1 MPTVQVSDG
10 TTAVGTTAVNDGG
23 TVVKGGAVDLAVSP
37 FSVSKSLVDLA
48 DANTDYGSKLEVKDG
63 DAVANPDRGG
73 LEAAKSGG
81 TGGFAYTPARGERNF
96 LVRGVSSKDGG
107 GGLINKDAST
117 ILAVPASE
125 VGLRQV
131 NDVNKIVSHTKH
143 GAYADAAFDMLAKP
157 STAFNPGRT
166 LGTGAGSSA
175 NFVQTGDGTSA
186 ASDDAA
192 TFDKSTVPTIPGEL
206 TYHFGGLA
214 APTTDD
220 YKARDQHE
228 S

>member
-10 TTAVGTTAVNDGG
+10 STAVGTTAVNDGG

-48 DANTDYGSKLEVKDG
+48 DANTDYGSKVVTNDG
-63 DAVANPDRGG
+63 DSGADKAGA
-73 LEAAKSGG
+73 EAAKSGG

-143 GAYADAAFDMLAKP
+143 GAYADAEFDMLAKP

-192 TFDKSTVPTIPGEL
+192 TFDKSTVPTVPGEL

-214 APTTDD
+214 VPTTDD